1 MLTRRAFLTTAA
13 GGAAVL
19 TAARSTSGAEYDLLV
34 KGGRVIDPSRRFD
47 GVADVAICQGAH
59 RGRAAVDSGASAA
72 AEVVDAP
79 GALVTPGLIDIH
91 THVRSAE
98 MPGICLS
105 QGVTSLVD
113 AGSRGADRDR
123 RRGGVREGRAQP
135 RAGADQPRSRKG
147 VIDEGDLMDLSL
159 RGRRRSPAT
168 AILRHRDTIVGIKA
182 RLSSNVA
189 GDHDLEALR
198 RAQEVARPLGLP
210 VMIHIGQG
218 FSTVPQ
224 LLALLKPGDIVTHMY
239 AFPPNTIFDGKG
251 GVLPEVLAARKR
263 GIRFDI
269 GNGRIGH
276 FTWDTM
282 AEGIK
287 AGFLPDTTSSD
298 WTDAGRAEHVVDFPN
313 VMSKLLM
320 LGVPLTAGDRHG
332 HVAGRRRVP
341 GVQGAGHAARGRPRR
356 RLDPRAARGL
366 VRLHRQR
373 EHEALRAGSGSSPAP
388 RSSRRSRGP
397 EGRNHERGSEP
408 WYNRSMPN
416 AHPLAAAAH
425 ARRNRSRNRRRRRQR
440 TQSASRKGSS

>member
-1 MLTRRAFLTTAA
+1 MLTRRAFITAV

-19 TAARSTSGAEYDLLV
+19 TTRSTSGAQYDLLV
-34 KGGRVIDPSRRFD
+34 KGGRVIDPSSRLDRM
-47 GVADVAICQGAH
+47 ADVAIAK
-59 RGRAAVDSGASAA
+59 GRIAAVQPSIPASAA
-72 AEVVDAP
+72 AEVVDAS

-113 AGSRGADRDR
+113 AGSRGADMIDSVVGFAKGAPNR
-123 RRGGVREGRAQP
+123 VRVLINIGRA
-135 RAGADQPRSRKG
+135 G
-147 VIDEGDLMDLSL
+147 VIDEGDVMDLARADVGL
-159 RGRRRSPAT
+159 ARA
-168 AILRHRDTIVGIKA
+168 AILRHRDTVIGIKA
-182 RLSSNVA
+182 RLSNNVA
-189 GDHDLEALR
+189 GDHDQEVLR

-210 VMIHIGQG
+210 VMIHIGQT

-239 AFPPNTIFDGKG
+239 AFPPNPIFDGKG

-269 GNGRIGH
+269 GNGRVGH

-298 WTDAGRAEHVVDFPN
+298 WSDAGRAEQVVDFPN

-320 LGVPLTAGDRHG
+320 LGVPLMQVIAMGTSNAAATFPAFKGLG
-332 HVAGRRRVP
+332 TLRV
-341 GVQGAGHAARGRPRR
+341 GAPADVSILELREGSFDFVDNVNTKRTGKQ
-356 RLDPRAARGL
+356 RLFPRAAVIG
-366 VRLHRQR
+366 
-373 EHEALRAGSGSSPAP
+373 G
-388 RSSRRSRGP
+388 RRV
-397 EGRNHERGSEP
+397 
-408 WYNRSMPN
+408 
-416 AHPLAAAAH
+416 
-425 ARRNRSRNRRRRRQR
+425 
-440 TQSASRKGSS
+440 

>member
-19 TAARSTSGAEYDLLV
+19 AGARSTSGAEYDLLV
-34 KGGRVIDPSRRFD
+34 KGGRVIDPSRRYD
-47 GVADVAICQGAH
+47 AVADVAIAK
-59 RGRAAVDSGASAA
+59 GRIAAVQPSIPASAA
-72 AEVVDAP
+72 AEVVDAS
-79 GALVTPGLIDIH
+79 GALVTPGLVDIH

-113 AGSRGADRDR
+113 AGSRGADQIDSVVAFAKQAPNR
-123 RRGGVREGRAQP
+123 VRVLINL
-135 RAGADQPRSRKG
+135 SRKG
-147 VIDEGDLMDLSL
+147 VIDEGDLMDFSL
-159 RGRRRSPAT
+159 AEVALARD
-168 AILRHRDTIVGIKA
+168 AIRRHRDVVIGVKA
-182 RLSSNVA
+182 RLSRNVV
-189 GDHDLEALR
+189 GERDLEALR
-198 RAQEVARPLGLP
+198 RAQEITRPLGLP

-251 GVLPEVLAARKR
+251 GVLPEVIAARKR

-320 LGVPLTAGDRHG
+320 LGVPLMQVIAMATSQAAAVFPAFKGLGTLRVGAPADVTVMELRQG
-332 HVAGRRRVP
+332 SFDFLDNVNTKRTGTQRLFTRATIMNGRR
-341 GVQGAGHAARGRPRR
+341 AG
-356 RLDPRAARGL
+356 L
-366 VRLHRQR
+366 
-373 EHEALRAGSGSSPAP
+373 
-388 RSSRRSRGP
+388 
-397 EGRNHERGSEP
+397 
-408 WYNRSMPN
+408 
-416 AHPLAAAAH
+416 
-425 ARRNRSRNRRRRRQR
+425 
-440 TQSASRKGSS
+440 

>member
-1 MLTRRAFLTTAA
+1 MLTRRAFITTAV

-19 TAARSTSGAEYDLLV
+19 AARSTSGAQYDLVL

-47 GVADVAICQGAH
+47 AMADVAITN
-59 RGRAAVDSGASAA
+59 GRIAAVQPSIPASAA
-72 AEVVDAP
+72 GEVVDAA

-113 AGSRGADRDR
+113 AGSSGADMIDSVVGFAKRAPNR
-123 RRGGVREGRAQP
+123 VRVLINLGRA
-135 RAGADQPRSRKG
+135 GI
-147 VIDEGDLMDLSL
+147 IDEGDLTDLAKADVPLL
-159 RGRRRSPAT
+159 RA
-168 AILRHRDTIVGIKA
+168 AIMRHRDTVIGIKA
-182 RLSSNVA
+182 RLSKTVA

-198 RAQEVARPLGLP
+198 RAQEVARPLGIP
-210 VMIHIGQG
+210 VMIHIGQT

-239 AFPPNTIFDGKG
+239 AFPPNPIFDGKG

-263 GIRFDI
+263 GIRFDV
-269 GNGRIGH
+269 GNGRAGH

-282 AEGIK
+282 ADGVK

-320 LGVPLTAGDRHG
+320 LGVPLMQVIAMGTSNAAATFPAFKGLGTLRPGAPGDVSILELRE
-332 HVAGRRRVP
+332 
-341 GVQGAGHAARGRPRR
+341 GAFDFIDNVNTKRTGKQRLFTRATIFGGSLARGG
-356 RLDPRAARGL
+356 RL
-366 VRLHRQR
+366 
-373 EHEALRAGSGSSPAP
+373 
-388 RSSRRSRGP
+388 
-397 EGRNHERGSEP
+397 
-408 WYNRSMPN
+408 
-416 AHPLAAAAH
+416 
-425 ARRNRSRNRRRRRQR
+425 
-440 TQSASRKGSS
+440 

>member
-19 TAARSTSGAEYDLLV
+19 AGARSASGAEYDLLV

-47 GVADVAICQGAH
+47 AVADVAIAK
-59 RGRAAVDSGASAA
+59 GRIAAVRPSIPASAA
-72 AEVVDAP
+72 AEVVDAS
-79 GALVTPGLIDIH
+79 GALVTPGLVDIH

-113 AGSRGADRDR
+113 AGSRGADQIDSVVAFAKQAPNR
-123 RRGGVREGRAQP
+123 VRVLINL
-135 RAGADQPRSRKG
+135 SRKG

-159 RGRRRSPAT
+159 ADVALARD
-168 AILRHRDTIVGIKA
+168 AIRRHRDTIIGVKA
-182 RLSSNVA
+182 RLSRNVV
-189 GDHDLEALR
+189 GERDLEALR
-198 RAQEVARPLGLP
+198 RAQEITRPLGLP

-239 AFPPNTIFDGKG
+239 AFPPNSIFDDKG
-251 GVLPEVLAARKR
+251 GVLPEVMAARRR

-282 AEGIK
+282 AAGVK

-320 LGVPLTAGDRHG
+320 LGVPLPQVIAMATQNAAAVFPAFKGLGTLRVGAPADVTVMELREG
-332 HVAGRRRVP
+332 SFDFLDNVGGKRTGR
-341 GVQGAGHAARGRPRR
+341 Q
-356 RLDPRAARGL
+356 RLFPRAAIFAG
-366 VRLHRQR
+366 RL
-373 EHEALRAGSGSSPAP
+373 A
-388 RSSRRSRGP
+388 RS
-397 EGRNHERGSEP
+397 
-408 WYNRSMPN
+408 
-416 AHPLAAAAH
+416 
-425 ARRNRSRNRRRRRQR
+425 
-440 TQSASRKGSS
+440 

>member
-1 MLTRRAFLTTAA
+1 MLTRRAFLTSAA
-13 GGAAVL
+13 GGAAAL
-19 TAARSTSGAEYDLLV
+19 AAVRSTSGAQYDLLV

-47 GVADVAICQGAH
+47 AIADVAIAK
-59 RGRAAVDSGASAA
+59 GRIAAVQPSIPASAA
-72 AEVVDAP
+72 AEVIDAG

-113 AGSRGADRDR
+113 AGSRGADQIDSVVAFAKQAPNRVRVLINLSR
-123 RRGGVREGRAQP
+123 R
-135 RAGADQPRSRKG
+135 G
-147 VIDEGDLMDLSL
+147 VIDEGDLNDLSL
-159 RGRRRSPAT
+159 ADVALARD
-168 AILRHRDTIVGIKA
+168 AILRHRDVIVGVKA
-182 RLSSNVA
+182 RLSRTVV
-189 GDHDLEALR
+189 GERDLEALR
-198 RAQEVARPLGLP
+198 RAQEITRPLNLP
-210 VMIHIGQG
+210 VMIHIGQT

-251 GVLPEVLAARKR
+251 GVLPDVIAARKR

-282 AEGIK
+282 ADGIK

-320 LGVPLTAGDRHG
+320 LGVPLPQVIAMATS
-332 HVAGRRRVP
+332 
-341 GVQGAGHAARGRPRR
+341 Q
-356 RLDPRAARGL
+356 
-366 VRLHRQR
+366 
-373 EHEALRAGSGSSPAP
+373 
-388 RSSRRSRGP
+388 
-397 EGRNHERGSEP
+397 
-408 WYNRSMPN
+408 
-416 AHPLAAAAH
+416 AAAAFP
-425 ARRNRSRNRRRRRQR
+425 AFKGLGTLRTGAPADVTILELRQ
-440 TQSASRKGSS
+440 GSFDFLDNVNTKRAGMQRLFTRATILGGKVAPRA

>member
-1 MLTRRAFLTTAA
+1 MLTRRAFLTSAA
-13 GGAAVL
+13 GGAAAL
-19 TAARSTSGAEYDLLV
+19 AAVRSTSGAQYDLLV

-47 GVADVAICQGAH
+47 AIADVAIAK
-59 RGRAAVDSGASAA
+59 GRIAAVQPSIPASAA
-72 AEVVDAP
+72 AEVIDAG

-113 AGSRGADRDR
+113 AGSRGADQIDSVVAFAKQAPNRVR
-123 RRGGVREGRAQP
+123 VLINLSRRGV
-135 RAGADQPRSRKG
+135 
-147 VIDEGDLMDLSL
+147 VDEGDLNDLSL
-159 RGRRRSPAT
+159 ADVALARE
-168 AILRHRDTIVGIKA
+168 AILRHRDVIVGVKA
-182 RLSSNVA
+182 RLSRTVV
-189 GDHDLEALR
+189 GERDLEALR
-198 RAQEVARPLGLP
+198 RAQDITRPLNLP
-210 VMIHIGQG
+210 VMIHIGQT

-251 GVLPEVLAARKR
+251 GVLPDVIAARKR

-282 AEGIK
+282 ADGIK

-320 LGVPLTAGDRHG
+320 LGVPLPQVIAMATS
-332 HVAGRRRVP
+332 
-341 GVQGAGHAARGRPRR
+341 Q
-356 RLDPRAARGL
+356 
-366 VRLHRQR
+366 
-373 EHEALRAGSGSSPAP
+373 
-388 RSSRRSRGP
+388 
-397 EGRNHERGSEP
+397 
-408 WYNRSMPN
+408 
-416 AHPLAAAAH
+416 AAAAFP
-425 ARRNRSRNRRRRRQR
+425 AFKGLGTLRTGAPADVTILELRQ
-440 TQSASRKGSS
+440 GSFDFLDNVNTKRAGMQRLFTRATILGGKVAPRA